1 MGTLTMD
8 RTDILIKSAKGEQ
21 EIATRVNKLPIKLRS
36 VLIMIDGATSEET
49 LIAKI
54 SGTFDGKAIVSDL
67 ETQGFIERKGGSK
80 PVTQA
85 TEAKAQPLNTN
96 AKKFMIDYM
105 YQILGPEADT
115 FVGRIEKCKTNSDL
129 SLMIDPCRDTILGV
143 GKQKRAAEFETKM
156 KELMG

>member
-8 RTDILIKSAKGEQ
+8 KTDILVKSAKGEQ
-21 EIATRVNKLPIKLRS
+21 EIATRINKLPIKLRS
-36 VLIMIDGATSEET
+36 VLIMIDGTTSEET

-54 SGTFDGKAIVSDL
+54 AGMLDGKSIVSDL
-67 ETQGFIERKGGSK
+67 ETQGFIERKAVPK
-80 PVTQA
+80 TVAQV
-85 TEAKAQPLNTN
+85 TEAKAQPLNNN

-105 YQILGPEADT
+105 YQVLGPEADT

-129 SLMIDPCRDTILGV
+129 SGMIDSCRDTILGV